1 MIEGGTMQGNGEDH
15 ANDDTARATGF
26 AAPFDRAAW
35 FDLLAAHGFA
45 GRGRFDARGST
56 NDTSAW
62 LPLRIEKPGHLAG
75 LANWYS
81 FAIRPLY
88 STVIPGESGGL
99 VPEKTSIADEIP
111 GPGVRR
117 GSREAVG
124 ENHRHAALADLFAN
138 LRREAARLSLYP
150 VREEEQQAILAALRS
165 AGWWTKATPAGDRH
179 WLDLGDMDHDSWWA
193 SRPGA
198 LRNTVQR
205 KAKKGI
211 VDIQL
216 LTSFDPGSWAAYE
229 RIYAASWKP
238 EEGDPALLRA
248 FAEMESARGTFRMGI
263 ARIEGIPVAAQ
274 YWTVEDGSAFIHKL
288 AHVEDSLKA
297 SPGTLLSAALFRHVI
312 EVDRVMRVDFGTG
325 NDAYKR
331 DWMNRHE
338 PLWRIEAFN
347 PSRVAAWGPA
357 FKAFAQT
364 LLRKDR

>member
-1 MIEGGTMQGNGEDH
+1 MQGNGEDH
-15 ANDDTARATGF
+15 ANDDAARAAGF
-26 AAPFDRAAW
+26 ASPFDRSAW

-45 GRGRFDARGST
+45 GQGRYDARGHSDNAT
-56 NDTSAW
+56 AL

-75 LANWYS
+75 LTNWYS

-88 STVIPGESGGL
+88 TGSGDH
-99 VPEKTSIADEIP
+99 S
-111 GPGVRR
+111 
-117 GSREAVG
+117 
-124 ENHRHAALADLFAN
+124 AALFALFRN
-138 LRREAARLSLYP
+138 LRSQAARLSLYP
-150 VREEEQQAILAALRS
+150 VRDDEREAIGSALRG
-165 AGWWTKATPAGDRH
+165 AGWWVQIIAAGDRH
-179 WLDLGDMDHDSWWA
+179 WLDLGDMDHDGWWA

-216 LTSFDPGSWAAYE
+216 LTAFDPGSWAAYE
-229 RIYAASWKP
+229 QIYAASWKP
-238 EEGDPALLRA
+238 EEGHPALLRA
-248 FAEMESARGTFRMGI
+248 FAEAEGAGGRLRMGI
-263 ARIEGIPVAAQ
+263 ARIEGVPVAAQ
-274 YWTVEDGSAFIHKL
+274 YWTVEDGTAFIHKL

-312 EVDRVMRVDFGTG
+312 AVDGVKRIDFGTG

-357 FKAFAQT
+357 LKAFARSA
-364 LLRKDR
+364 LRKEN